1 MNKSHRILKN
11 KDFTKVI
18 RSGKK
23 IYTQNFSIYY
33 CNSNNEYHIGIT
45 VSKKV
50 SKLAVTRNLFKRR
63 IVAAINELKLDDT
76 FKKDVVIIV
85 KPSTHDITYA
95 DIKKD
100 ISQVFSKITQMKGG
114 EDGKRK

>member
-23 IYTQNFSIYY
+23 IYTQNFSVYY
-33 CNSNNEYHIGIT
+33 CTCNNEYHIGIT

-50 SKLAVTRNLFKRR
+50 SKLAVTRNLIKRR
-63 IVAAINELKLDDT
+63 IVAAINELELDNN

-85 KPSTHDITYA
+85 KPSTHTIPYDEIQKE
-95 DIKKD
+95 ISIVFKKLEWR
-100 ISQVFSKITQMKGG
+100 KGG
-114 EDGKRK
+114 KDGKR

>member
-11 KDFTKVI
+11 REFTKVI

-33 CNSNNEYHIGIT
+33 CNNSDQYHIGIT

-50 SKLAVTRNLFKRR
+50 SKLAVTRNLIKRR
-63 IVAAINELKLDDT
+63 IVAAINELDLNNN

-85 KPSTHDITYA
+85 KPTAHNIQYQEIQKEISGIFKKLIST
-95 DIKKD
+95 
-100 ISQVFSKITQMKGG
+100 KG
-114 EDGKRK
+114 EK